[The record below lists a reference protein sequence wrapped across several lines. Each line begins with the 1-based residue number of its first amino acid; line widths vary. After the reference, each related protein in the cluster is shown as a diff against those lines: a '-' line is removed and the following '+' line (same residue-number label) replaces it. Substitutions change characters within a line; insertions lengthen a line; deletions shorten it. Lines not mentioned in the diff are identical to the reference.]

1 MTCRSFL
8 SLVFALAL
16 AATSGLAQANDA
28 LTNVAASLQADAV
41 RGLFGSARALRVALT
56 PDEDVNGSA
65 EVQALGDARCRSV
78 IELVYDR
85 PYEQRGVLITGLKR
99 RSVQEGAC
107 ARLAAL
113 VTQQAQHE
121 AAAIEAQVRA
131 AVRPAVAALVP
142 AAATSAMRP
151 AVAAKPAA
159 RIPTEK
165 PVSVKATE
173 PLRLANAGIAATP
186 RAQPSYQLT
195 VLKRAV
201 LREAPSFKGTPSA
214 LVPAGQVR
222 LGRLVPEHLGWYEVL
237 DLASGKAAY
246 IHESVVAQGP
256 PAGRV

>member
-1 MTCRSFL
+1 MACRSL
-8 SLVFALAL
+8 LHALLAL
-16 AATSGLAQANDA
+16 GLTAHTGLALANDA
-28 LTNVAASLQADAV
+28 LLSVAASLQADAV
-41 RGLFGSARALRVALT
+41 RGLFGTARALKVALT
-56 PDEDVNGSA
+56 SEEEVSGSA

-85 PYEQRGVLITGLKR
+85 PYEQRGVLITGVKR

-113 VTQQAQHE
+113 VTEQAQRE

-131 AVRPAVAALVP
+131 AARPAVASVAVNRATV
-142 AAATSAMRP
+142 AASPRP
-151 AVAAKPAA
+151 ATGKPAV
-159 RIPTEK
+159 IK
-165 PVSVKATE
+165 PEPVK
-173 PLRLANAGIAATP
+173 LAAAGIASKP

-201 LREAPSFKGTPSA
+201 LRDEPSFKGAPSA
-214 LVPAGQVR
+214 MVPAGQVR
-222 LGRLVPEHLGWYEVL
+222 LGRLVPQHLGWYEVL

-246 IHESVVAQGP
+246 IHESMVAQGP